1 MARFSGGS
9 DSAIKALLAGMA
21 NADREDAMM
30 PGMSIVQWVEKRKMR
45 GGRNPNKDET
55 RMTRRLPNLSASIP
69 PGSCRISRVKDCSV
83 VRAPRMLVEP
93 PSSRMYR
100 LQNGRQRNMANI
112 DMLWARVT
120 AMRFLFD
127 KRVRT
132 DDLKDI

>member
-1 MARFSGGS
+1 
-9 DSAIKALLAGMA
+9 
-21 NADREDAMM
+21 
-30 PGMSIVQWVEKRKMR
+30 MSIVQWVEKRKMR

-55 RMTRRLPNLSASIP
+55 RM
-69 PGSCRISRVKDCSV
+69 

-132 DDLKDI
+132 DDLKDIKS